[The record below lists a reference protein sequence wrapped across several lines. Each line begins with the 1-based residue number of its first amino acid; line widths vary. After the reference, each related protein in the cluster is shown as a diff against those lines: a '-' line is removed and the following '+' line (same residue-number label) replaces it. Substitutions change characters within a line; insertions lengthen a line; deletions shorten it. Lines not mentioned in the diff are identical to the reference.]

1 MREVLSKLRRH
12 PVGTVVRGL
21 QKTVLD
27 RRRYG
32 TGAGYDASRFWSDRF
47 SRYGT
52 SLKAAG
58 DDGLSEAENR
68 AMYAEAARVFTE
80 VCLSEGVDFQN
91 ARVLEI
97 GCGTGSYARVL
108 QDLGV
113 RSYVG
118 VDITDVV
125 FPELWKAYPDF
136 EFVQRDITAEGVEGT
151 FDLVFM
157 IDVLEHIVEPDRL
170 TRAMENV
177 SDALAEE
184 GVLVLAP
191 LLEESRRHLYYVRFW
206 SIEDIRARF
215 PGYTI
220 GEPRPFRMGNIV
232 AIRKQPIATRELSR

>member
-1 MREVLSKLRRH
+1 MREVLFKLRRH

-58 DDGLSEAENR
+58 DDGLSEEENR

-125 FPELWKAYPDF
+125 FPELRKTYPDF

-170 TRAMENV
+170 TKAMENV

-215 PGYTI
+215 PGYAI

-232 AIRKQPIATRELSR
+232 TIRKQPIATRELSR